1 MATLKFDSAEL
12 LIGDLIP
19 PEIIDPLRTY
29 ISEAKFFKNIVTP
42 DVANLISG
50 RYVIEVGSGIGLLS
64 LHLASLGFEVTAFE
78 PQSSGFNQMN
88 AMRSLISENWKPSAP
103 QVEFREASLNQ
114 TTQLEKLADYIF
126 AINVIEHVHNFEE
139 LITHAVKAKTPEATM
154 RIVCPNY
161 SIPYEP
167 HFNIPI
173 IFTKRITKFVFG
185 HKIHNSKIPDSD
197 EFWGDLSWPT
207 QKKLKKI
214 LKSKGWNVEF
224 SRDATHEYLNRAFSD
239 SDFIVRKGRIIG
251 SLFKLTSVLAKIV
264 RFVPHAYLPVI
275 DCRISNAKQTKGFD
289 YSDLDD
295 Y

>member
-29 ISEAKFFKNIVTP
+29 ISEAKFFKNIVAP

-50 RYVIEVGSGIGLLS
+50 SYVIEVGSGIGLLS

-173 IFTKRITKFVFG
+173 IFTKRITKFIFG

-239 SDFIVRKGRIIG
+239 SDFIVRKGRILG
-251 SLFKLTSVLAKIV
+251 SLFKLTSVLVKIV
-264 RFVPHAYLPVI
+264 RFVPLAYLPVI
-275 DCRISNAKQTKGFD
+275 DCRISNAKQTK
-289 YSDLDD
+289 
-295 Y
+295 

>member
-29 ISEAKFFKNIVTP
+29 ISEAKFFKNIVAP

-50 RYVIEVGSGIGLLS
+50 SYVIEVGSGIGLLS

-173 IFTKRITKFVFG
+173 IFTKRITKFIFG

-251 SLFKLTSVLAKIV
+251 SLFKLTSVLVKIV
-264 RFVPHAYLPVI
+264 RFIPLAYLPVI
-275 DCRISNAKQTKGFD
+275 DCRISNAKQTN
-289 YSDLDD
+289 
-295 Y
+295 

>member
-12 LIGDLIP
+12 LVGDLIP

-29 ISEAKFFKNIVTP
+29 ISEAKFFKNIVAP

-50 RYVIEVGSGIGLLS
+50 SYVIEVGSGIGLLS

-173 IFTKRITKFVFG
+173 IFTKRITKFIFG

-275 DCRISNAKQTKGFD
+275 DCRISNAKQTK
-289 YSDLDD
+289 
-295 Y
+295 

>member
-29 ISEAKFFKNIVTP
+29 ISEAKFFKNIVAP

-50 RYVIEVGSGIGLLS
+50 SYVIEVGSGIGLLS

-88 AMRSLISENWKPSAP
+88 AMRSFISENWKPSAP

-126 AINVIEHVHNFEE
+126 AINVIEHVHDFEE
-139 LITHAVKAKTPEATM
+139 LITQAVKAKTPEATM

-173 IFTKRITKFVFG
+173 IFTKRITKFIFG

-207 QKKLKKI
+207 QKKLKRI

-251 SLFKLTSVLAKIV
+251 SLFKLTSVLVKIV
-264 RFVPHAYLPVI
+264 RFVPLAYLPVI
-275 DCRISNAKQTKGFD
+275 DCRISNAKQTN
-289 YSDLDD
+289 
-295 Y
+295 

>member
-29 ISEAKFFKNIVTP
+29 ISEAKFFKNIVAP
-42 DVANLISG
+42 DVTNLISG
-50 RYVIEVGSGIGLLS
+50 SYVIEVGSGIGLLS

-88 AMRSLISENWKPSAP
+88 AMRSFISENWKPSAP

-126 AINVIEHVHNFEE
+126 AINVIEHVHDFEE
-139 LITHAVKAKTPEATM
+139 LITQAVKAKTPEATM

-173 IFTKRITKFVFG
+173 IFTKRITKFIFG

-207 QKKLKKI
+207 QKKLKRI

-251 SLFKLTSVLAKIV
+251 SLFKLISVLVRIV
-264 RFVPHAYLPVI
+264 RFVPLAYLPVI
-275 DCRISNAKQTKGFD
+275 DCRISNAKQTN
-289 YSDLDD
+289 
-295 Y
+295 

>member
-12 LIGDLIP
+12 LVGDVIP
-19 PEIIDPLRTY
+19 PEITDPLRTY
-29 ISEAKFFKNIVTP
+29 ISEAKFFRNIVAP

-50 RYVIEVGSGIGLLS
+50 SYVIEVGSGIGLLS

-251 SLFKLTSVLAKIV
+251 SLFKLISVLVKIV
-264 RFVPHAYLPVI
+264 RFVPLAYLPVI
-275 DCRISNAKQTKGFD
+275 DCRISNAKQTN
-289 YSDLDD
+289 
-295 Y
+295 

>member
-42 DVANLISG
+42 DVANLISDS
-50 RYVIEVGSGIGLLS
+50 YVIEVGSGIGLLS

-173 IFTKRITKFVFG
+173 IFTKRITKFIFG

-275 DCRISNAKQTKGFD
+275 DCRISNAKQTK
-289 YSDLDD
+289 
-295 Y
+295 

>member
-29 ISEAKFFKNIVTP
+29 ISEAKFFKNIVAP
-42 DVANLISG
+42 DVANLTSG
-50 RYVIEVGSGIGLLS
+50 SYVIEVGSGIGLLS

-88 AMRSLISENWKPSAP
+88 AMRSFISENWKPSAP

-173 IFTKRITKFVFG
+173 IFTKRITKFIFG

-251 SLFKLTSVLAKIV
+251 SLFKLTSVLVKIV
-264 RFVPHAYLPVI
+264 RFVPLAYLPVI
-275 DCRISNAKQTKGFD
+275 DCRISNAKQTN
-289 YSDLDD
+289 
-295 Y
+295 

>member
-50 RYVIEVGSGIGLLS
+50 SYVIEVGSGIGLLS

-173 IFTKRITKFVFG
+173 IFTKRITKFIFG

-275 DCRISNAKQTKGFD
+275 DCRISNAKQTK
-289 YSDLDD
+289 
-295 Y
+295 

>member
-50 RYVIEVGSGIGLLS
+50 SYVIEVGSGIGLLS

-173 IFTKRITKFVFG
+173 IFTKKVTKFIFG

-251 SLFKLTSVLAKIV
+251 SLFKLISVLVKIV
-264 RFVPHAYLPVI
+264 RFVPLAYLPVI
-275 DCRISNAKQTKGFD
+275 DCRISNARQTK
-289 YSDLDD
+289 
-295 Y
+295 

>member
-19 PEIIDPLRTY
+19 PEITDPLRTY
-29 ISEAKFFKNIVTP
+29 ISEAKFFKNIVAP

-50 RYVIEVGSGIGLLS
+50 SYIIEVGSGIGLLS

-173 IFTKRITKFVFG
+173 IFTKRITKFIFG

-275 DCRISNAKQTKGFD
+275 DCRISNAKQTK
-289 YSDLDD
+289 
-295 Y
+295 

>member
-29 ISEAKFFKNIVTP
+29 ISEAKFFKNIVAP
-42 DVANLISG
+42 DVANLTSG
-50 RYVIEVGSGIGLLS
+50 SYVIEVGSGIGLLS

-126 AINVIEHVHNFEE
+126 AINVIEHVHDFEE

-173 IFTKRITKFVFG
+173 IFTKRITKFIFG

-197 EFWGDLSWPT
+197 VFWGDLSWPT

-251 SLFKLTSVLAKIV
+251 SLFKLISVLVKIV
-264 RFVPHAYLPVI
+264 RFVPLAYLPVI
-275 DCRISNAKQTKGFD
+275 DCRISNTKQTN
-289 YSDLDD
+289 
-295 Y
+295 